1 MYYSLS
7 YSLII
12 TNLIESVN
20 INHCKS
26 HTSCNCNAW
35 QSIKTMKIETMNT
48 NAQRTV
54 AVLYATKGGMGDVGK
69 FAIALAQEQLEPACN
84 VRAIALS
91 VEGESSSEGT
101 ADIGIDNVDVED
113 PELKAKI
120 ETLLASMKTDILTIV
135 VSNESAEEQIG
146 DALEGVDAVITCL
159 GNRQPSMERWCSL
172 GTRKVISAMRGNNIR
187 RLVSLSSMGIG
198 DDFLKTTSITFLWS
212 LMLSTLL
219 RSARNDLYA
228 LETDVRESGLDFVL
242 VRPMG
247 LTPSEPPQGSCD
259 RLLSREDGGTL
270 EFMLAKSDAAAFMLK
285 EALDP
290 TIHSREVTIGYLPSR
305 STNTTTE

>member
-120 ETLLASMKTDILTIV
+120 ETLLASVKTDILTI
-135 VSNESAEEQIG
+135 
-146 DALEGVDAVITCL
+146 
-159 GNRQPSMERWCSL
+159 
-172 GTRKVISAMRGNNIR
+172 
-187 RLVSLSSMGIG
+187 
-198 DDFLKTTSITFLWS
+198 
-212 LMLSTLL
+212 
-219 RSARNDLYA
+219 
-228 LETDVRESGLDFVL
+228 
-242 VRPMG
+242 
-247 LTPSEPPQGSCD
+247 
-259 RLLSREDGGTL
+259 
-270 EFMLAKSDAAAFMLK
+270 
-285 EALDP
+285 
-290 TIHSREVTIGYLPSR
+290 SR
-305 STNTTTE
+305 SFLGQG